1 MSMSLVSQVS
11 FRLGLALFALAL
23 FLCSQTARLLFRTQF
38 HLLPCLHLGPT
49 IHSNTQ
55 SAPTDRDINN
65 FPYRLKLYLDNF
77 KSYQIRD
84 VFLFFF
90 KFGYIQSKTDDK
102 ILKQFMLWGT
112 VTSRLMCL
120 RVQERN
126 LVFKLFFAALAKTG
140 FQIKI
145 HLTLSKLGSI
155 SLSLLPSKHAH
166 ILRWQWSS
174 SIYSLWLTPTLN
186 PADYKPHLGTCDYQ
200 DQLISELYCVISKH
214 LIV

>member
-65 FPYRLKLYLDNF
+65 FPYRLKVYLDNF

-84 VFLFFF
+84 VFL
-90 KFGYIQSKTDDK
+90 
-102 ILKQFMLWGT
+102 
-112 VTSRLMCL
+112 
-120 RVQERN
+120 
-126 LVFKLFFAALAKTG
+126 LFFL
-140 FQIKI
+140 I
-145 HLTLSKLGSI
+145 
-155 SLSLLPSKHAH
+155 
-166 ILRWQWSS
+166 
-174 SIYSLWLTPTLN
+174 WL
-186 PADYKPHLGTCDYQ
+186 H
-200 DQLISELYCVISKH
+200 SEQNR
-214 LIV
+214 

>member
-65 FPYRLKLYLDNF
+65 FPYRLKVYLDNF

-84 VFLFFF
+84 VFLSFF

-126 LVFKLFFAALAKTG
+126 LVFKLFL
-140 FQIKI
+140 Q
-145 HLTLSKLGSI
+145 HLLKQAFRLKYTLLY
-155 SLSLLPSKHAH
+155 PS
-166 ILRWQWSS
+166 
-174 SIYSLWLTPTLN
+174 
-186 PADYKPHLGTCDYQ
+186 
-200 DQLISELYCVISKH
+200 
-214 LIV
+214 

>member
-1 MSMSLVSQVS
+1 MFGSIVTRTCSVSCPCLRFPRLVSGQGWPCSLLLCFCVHK
-11 FRLGLALFALAL
+11 RLAFCL
-23 FLCSQTARLLFRTQF
+23 F

-49 IHSNTQ
+49 IHPNTQ

-65 FPYRLKLYLDNF
+65 FPYRLKVYLDNF
-77 KSYQIRD
+77 KSYQIWD
-84 VFLFFF
+84 VFLFLK

-102 ILKQFMLWGT
+102 ILKHHMLWGL

-126 LVFKLFFAALAKTG
+126 LVFKLTPYSIQA
-140 FQIKI
+140 
-145 HLTLSKLGSI
+145 SI
-155 SLSLLPSKHAH
+155 SLSLLPSKHV
-166 ILRWQWSS
+166 LRWQWSS
-174 SIYSLWLTPTLN
+174 FIYTLWLTPTLN

-214 LIV
+214 LNV